1 MKLNL
6 IKNCLTSPYGLV
18 YNQSKIISRSA
29 KSSFIWHQLRRAAKK
44 REKGNL
50 IIPQKV
56 KIGGGID
63 DRIHSKGIRRG
74 DPGAAEGARADQAA
88 LAEFTGF
95 SVSFL
100 SDLENGKQTAE
111 LGKALYLA
119 NLLGLDAELR
129 KRGDAG

>member
-1 MKLNL
+1 MEAVSM
-6 IKNCLTSPYGLV
+6 IVST
-18 YNQSKIISRSA
+18 A
-29 KSSFIWHQLRRAAKK
+29 KEF
-44 REKGNL
+44 
-50 IIPQKV
+50 
-56 KIGGGID
+56 
-63 DRIHSKGIRRG
+63 
-74 DPGAAEGARADQAA
+74 GAAIRARRKELGLTQAA